1 MAPNTSR
8 LQTLDAFAIIDKTL
22 FLQKNTQ
29 LLSTVESEQ
38 SEDVFSYAHLEKLLL
53 ADAKRREEEEA
64 SLTAQSEAEAES
76 EYWGWCNDETAQE
89 RRIRENKKLLESLL
103 EEEEARLFFS
113 AENTIKSLVNSKLRS
128 PSEVVESSSKADNDY
143 WTWRSDQDEHLHLFS
158 AQKLHESLVQESEN
172 RVKNSN
178 EPVIDSRSNRDDLWE
193 WHSEETAAEK
203 QRKDKKELLAN
214 ILLEEDIRAEF
225 SADTIEKRLIEESKR
240 SQINVEIQVNDV
252 SGGYWDF

>member
-8 LQTLDAFAIIDKTL
+8 LQTLDAFATIDKTL
-22 FLQKNTQ
+22 FIQKNTQ
-29 LLSTVESEQ
+29 LLSAEESAQ

-113 AENTIKSLVNSKLRS
+113 AGNTIKRLVESKPLS
-128 PSEVVESSSKADNDY
+128 PSTVIESSTKADNDY
-143 WTWRSDQDEHLHLFS
+143 WTWKSDQDEHLHLFS
-158 AQKLHESLVQESEN
+158 AQKLHESLVQESKN
-172 RVKNSN
+172 RAERSN
-178 EPVIDSRSNRDDLWE
+178 EPIIDSRSNRDDLWE
-193 WHSEETAAEK
+193 WHSEETATEK

-214 ILLEEDIRAEF
+214 ILLEEEIRAEF
-225 SADTIEKRLIEESKR
+225 SADTIEKRLIEESKTNQN
-240 SQINVEIQVNDV
+240 SVTLQVADV